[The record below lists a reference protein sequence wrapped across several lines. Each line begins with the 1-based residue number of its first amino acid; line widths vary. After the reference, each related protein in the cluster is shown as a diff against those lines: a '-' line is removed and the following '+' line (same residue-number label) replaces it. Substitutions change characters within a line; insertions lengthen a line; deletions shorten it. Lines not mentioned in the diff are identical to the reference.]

1 LTSRHAGCRKTEGI
15 RDVAH
20 RTNFDRADGFIQAID
35 LREFVQ
41 DSAPASPTYSPLV
54 ERELRFFLAVG
65 VDRARHHDGGIVDGA
80 GDRTRTGKP
89 VKAADFRHT
98 ASFEAAVV

>member
-1 LTSRHAGCRKTEGI
+1 MSLTAQISI
-15 RDVAH
+15 V
-20 RTNFDRADGFIQAID
+20 RTALFKQLIYEN
-35 LREFVQ
+35 FVQ

-54 ERELRFFLAVG
+54 ERELHFFLAVG
-65 VDRARHHDGGIVDGA
+65 VDRARRHDGGIVDGA